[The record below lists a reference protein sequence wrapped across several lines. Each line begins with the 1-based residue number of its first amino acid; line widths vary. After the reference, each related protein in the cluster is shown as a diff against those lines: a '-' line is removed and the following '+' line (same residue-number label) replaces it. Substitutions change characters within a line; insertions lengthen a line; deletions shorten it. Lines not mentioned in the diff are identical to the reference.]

1 MRLMRTQRLLAAAC
15 VAMLAGTLGTTAQ
28 GHHSRA
34 SFDEEHLA
42 TLGGTVKEFRYTN
55 PHSWIL
61 LMVPNGKGGE
71 DLWELEGNTVNALV
85 RQGWTSKTLEP
96 GMRVKLL
103 IAPRYDGQI
112 GGSWKNLLEINGQRF
127 TPPVSAKP

>member
-1 MRLMRTQRLLAAAC
+1 MQVMSARRLLTA
-15 VAMLAGTLGTTAQ
+15 VWMAMVVGAPGTAAQ

-42 TLGGTVKEFRYTN
+42 TLSGTVKEFRYTN

-61 LMVPNGKGGE
+61 LMVPDGKGGE

-85 RQGWTSKTLEP
+85 RQGWTSNTLQP
-96 GMRVKLL
+96 GMKAKLL
-103 IAPRYDGQI
+103 IAPRFDGHI
-112 GGSWKNLLEINGQRF
+112 GGSWKNLLEINGEKF
-127 TPPVSAKP
+127 APPVSKKP